1 MIKKYKEF
9 MKESKSNYRRG
20 CVLIRLDIPN
30 WKEITSM
37 VDIEDVY
44 DPSGDPHGIEENPH
58 VTILF
63 GLLGSIDDSDVISII
78 NKYKYKNIEI
88 DINGIS
94 AFTGKEFD
102 VVKFSVNKTQIL
114 QDFFNELSK
123 LPNSNE
129 FPNYTPHVTI
139 AYVLPG
145 KSDKYINPDYKL
157 ESFKIKSICYS
168 NPNGQELEFNVY

>member
-9 MKESKSNYRRG
+9 MKESQVNYKLG
-20 CVLIRLDIPN
+20 CVMIRLDIPN

-37 VDIEDVY
+37 IDIDDVY
-44 DPSGDPHGIEENPH
+44 DPPGNPHGIEENPH
-58 VTILF
+58 VTALWGINP
-63 GLLGSIDDSDVISII
+63 GVDDSMVVDII
-78 NKYKYKNIEI
+78 NKFKYKDLDISVSKI
-88 DINGIS
+88 DSFKN
-94 AFTGKEFD
+94 KDFD
-102 VVKFSVNKTQIL
+102 VVKLSVNKSQVL

-129 FPNYTPHVTI
+129 FPEYVPHITI

-145 KSDKYINPDYKL
+145 KSDKYINPYYKL

-168 NPNGQELEFNVY
+168 KPNGQELEFNVY